1 MTLKEA
7 IDKYKL
13 QNPSS
18 PYDSPTLTGMVNTI
32 EQTIQTELLNTFPF
46 VITQDTDTE
55 EITKTAGTLVS
66 YSWDT
71 DQSKELLLSG
81 TPFEDLYVLY
91 ITAMVN
97 FDQSEWTKYSNT
109 QAMFNA
115 RYSDAAAYYARTAPR
130 VQENRMHNYW

>member
-7 IDKYKL
+7 IDQYKL
-13 QNPSS
+13 QHPST
-18 PYDSPTLTGMVNTI
+18 PYDSPTLTGMVNTL

-46 VITQDTDTE
+46 VITQDTGTGA
-55 EITKTAGTLVS
+55 ITKTPGTLVS
-66 YSWDT
+66 YSWET
-71 DQSKELLLSG
+71 DQDKELLLTG
-81 TPFEDLYVLY
+81 TPFVDVYVLY

-97 FDQSEWTKYSNT
+97 FNQAEWTKYSNT

-130 VQENRMHNYW
+130 VQGNRMRNFW